1 MSDDYLVRHCAPT
14 LAGLKT
20 GSLFTCPF
28 SCRKKLLNSV
38 RQMNERLVSKGVR
51 ILPLRFTD
59 EKALIYVYRPGNYPQ
74 ICLIPKLPPFFS
86 SKAIAPEA
94 VKNASVS
101 LPENFAGKK
110 NSPTKLAFFWAIRR
124 RMSAALWKTKPATVN
139 VWAAGRFT
147 ETKRQ
152 QKRNLPNT
160 KNAQVSIATSVQRD
174 PILNG

>member
-38 RQMNERLVSKGVR
+38 RKMNERLGSKGVR

-59 EKALIYVYRPGNYPQ
+59 EKALIYVYRPG
-74 ICLIPKLPPFFS
+74 KLS
-86 SKAIAPEA
+86 SDLSDSKAAAILQQQGYCTGSCEKCIGQLA
-94 VKNASVS
+94 
-101 LPENFAGKK
+101 ENFAGKK

-160 KNAQVSIATSVQRD
+160 KNAHRSTVTGGQME